1 MQVEPFYQEALR
13 IIQSGP
19 WDANSFGVVSVH
31 VTNEGGRL
39 EAHID
44 LNSDSPIQ
52 FEIDCYYWRGSTLNL
67 ATGGVVKWVF
77 QALD

>member
-13 IIQSGP
+13 VIQSGP
-19 WDANSFGVVSVH
+19 WDPDSFGVVTLYI
-31 VTNEGGRL
+31 TNESGRL

-44 LNSDSPIQ
+44 LMSDNPIQ
-52 FEIDCYYWRGSTLNL
+52 FEIDCYYWHGSTLNL
-67 ATGGVVKWVF
+67 NTRGVVKWVF

>member
-1 MQVEPFYQEALR
+1 MHVEPFYQEALR

-19 WDANSFGVVSVH
+19 WNPDSFGVITLYI
-31 VTNEGGRL
+31 TNEGGKL

-44 LNSDSPIQ
+44 LMSDNPIQ
-52 FEIDCYYWRGSTLNL
+52 FEIDCYYWIGSTLHLN
-67 ATGGVVKWVF
+67 TRGVVRWVF

>member
-1 MQVEPFYQEALR
+1 MQVEPFYQEAMR

-19 WDANSFGVVSVH
+19 WDADSFGVVSVY

-44 LNSDSPIQ
+44 LKSETPIQ
-52 FEIDCYYWRGSTLNL
+52 FEIDCYYWQGSTLNL
-67 ATGGVVKWVF
+67 NTRGVVKWVF